1 MAVDNLPAELPRD
14 ASEDFGNALLKFFLP
29 EYLKEHSPLIERA
42 TIVKEGRLTA
52 HFSYLA
58 DYAGAS

>member
-1 MAVDNLPAELPRD
+1 
-14 ASEDFGNALLKFFLP
+14 
-29 EYLKEHSPLIERA
+29 LIERA